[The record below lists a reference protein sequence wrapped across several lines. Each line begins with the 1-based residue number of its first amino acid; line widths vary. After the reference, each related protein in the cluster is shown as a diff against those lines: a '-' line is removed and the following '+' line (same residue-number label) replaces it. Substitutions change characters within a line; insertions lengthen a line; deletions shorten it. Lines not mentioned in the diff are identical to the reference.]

1 MLQQRRKSDNKIWW
15 SIIQL
20 DDDQNTSKF
29 SFKFNFSDYLTSLYQ
44 VGEGLVSL
52 R

>member
-29 SFKFNFSDYLTSLYQ
+29 SFKFNFSDISNEFLS
-44 VGEGLVSL
+44 GRRGVS
-52 R
+52 